1 MVERKYYVMAAETA
15 KGGIF
20 LLYFFEDGVRFSPG
34 RVDRIVLAPRS
45 LSRHR

>member
-1 MVERKYYVMAAETA
+1 MVEHKYYVMAAETA

-20 LLYFFEDGVRFSPG
+20 LFYFLKDGVRFSPG
-34 RVDRIVLAPRS
+34 RVDRIVLALRS